1 MQVDQGGIAHDFGLV
16 GFDEANPAHVCRQV
30 VDLVDA
36 LRRAQGVLPTSQ
48 IELPELVSVGG
59 LVFGSFQVDATHEVA
74 VFAQV
79 VAEVMANEA
88 YGSSH
93 EDTRALSVGES
104 DGTLRVPHLA
114 NGRPRLPRTR

>member
-1 MQVDQGGIAHDFGLV
+1 
-16 GFDEANPAHVCRQV
+16 DEANPAHIRGQV

-79 VAEVMANEA
+79 VAEVMANETS
-88 YGSSH
+88 GSSH
-93 EDTRALSVGES
+93 EDTRAMSVGES
-104 DGTLRVPHLA
+104 HVPLRFTTAQAGGAAFVET
-114 NGRPRLPRTR
+114 RTHVSAGK